1 MNNFYEELTALII
14 GSFFRVYNA
23 LGPGLSEI
31 VYHRAM
37 MVDLRNQ
44 GIAFETEVHFPVY
57 YLGVEVGRYR
67 ADLVVAG
74 TVIVEIKAV
83 AGIAKEHIS
92 QVLYYLNTSELPVG
106 LLFNFGPKASMR
118 RLVRRCVRFCGSCS
132 IRGRN
137 PHFSW
142 WAAAPTAFGDNQDGT
157 ADSLTR
163 SVLWNELRD
172 PSDNS

>member
-14 GSFFRVYNA
+14 GSFFRVYKT

-37 MVDLRNQ
+37 RVDLRNQ

-118 RLVRRCVRFCGSCS
+118 RLVR
-132 IRGRN
+132 
-137 PHFSW
+137 
-142 WAAAPTAFGDNQDGT
+142 
-157 ADSLTR
+157 
-163 SVLWNELRD
+163 
-172 PSDNS
+172 